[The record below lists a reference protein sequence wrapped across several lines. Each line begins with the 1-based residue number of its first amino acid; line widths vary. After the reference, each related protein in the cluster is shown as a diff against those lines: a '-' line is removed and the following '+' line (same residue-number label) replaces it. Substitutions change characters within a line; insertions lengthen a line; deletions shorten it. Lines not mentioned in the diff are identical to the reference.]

1 MKRSRRGALGAALV
15 VLVTLGVAGAQGAVA
30 PGVIKACVKAQNGQP
45 RIVGTDA
52 VCDANE
58 TPLEWNAEGIQGP
71 PGPPG
76 PQGPPGLSALSAL
89 LQPYLGTFALYV
101 DGAFAAPLASVD
113 GCTPRADVILFR
125 EGGSGGGVTVQKL
138 LGRVRYG
145 ACVIELGLNM
155 TPALRSF
162 IAGSLAVTG
171 ARTDMAIV
179 RDQAGGPNARID
191 LDDVVL
197 QKLTVPEL
205 DASSSTPVH
214 LRLELRPQQVQQ
226 STAASAPLG
235 SMDLEPI
242 DPSTLGLAI
251 GGITS
256 AQPKKVGPLEFDVTL
271 AEFRQTGPTGAEEII
286 LIPTGIELPDPSVT
300 YAGASPAVAPIN
312 AWLSSFVVGGAS
324 SPRPQAVLTA
334 TGGGRQ
340 LSLDFG
346 RTGPYAGDLFYGRRP
361 DGSRTYE
368 LFAETV
374 VYTGA

>member
-30 PGVIKACVKAQNGQP
+30 PGVIKACVKVQNGQP
-45 RIVGTDA
+45 RIVGA
-52 VCDANE
+52 AVVCDSNE

-76 PQGPPGLSALSAL
+76 PPGASALSAL
-89 LQPYLGTFALYV
+89 LQPYLGTFALYL

-113 GCTPRADVILFR
+113 GCTPKADVILFR
-125 EGGSGGGVTVQKL
+125 EGGSGGGVAVQKL

-145 ACVIELGLNM
+145 ACVVELGLNM

-171 ARTDMAIV
+171 ARSDMSIV
-179 RDQAGGPNARID
+179 RDQAGGPGGRID

-205 DASSSTPVH
+205 DTTSATPVR
-214 LRLELRPQQVQQ
+214 LRLELRPRLVQQ
-226 STAASAPLG
+226 SAAASAPLG
-235 SMDLEPI
+235 SMALEPI

-271 AEFRQTGPTGAEEII
+271 AEFRQTGPTGAEEIV

-312 AWLSSFVVGGAS
+312 GWLSSFVGGAS

-334 TGGGRQ
+334 AGGGRQ